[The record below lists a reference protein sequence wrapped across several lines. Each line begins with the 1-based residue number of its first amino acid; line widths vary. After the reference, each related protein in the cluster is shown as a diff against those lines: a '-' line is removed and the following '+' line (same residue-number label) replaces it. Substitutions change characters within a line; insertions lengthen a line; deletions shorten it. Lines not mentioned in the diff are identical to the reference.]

1 MRRAALLLFCW
12 LMPAAAQAQWTRD
25 LGSGY
30 VNLTVSGLSGS
41 QQYDADF
48 NRVELPSTYSQI
60 ILSLYGE
67 VGLID
72 RWLTL
77 MVSSELL
84 RRSQLSD
91 QGATLGLGDTE
102 VGLFTGL
109 IADPVRLTFGV
120 EVGLP
125 TGDHEPSA
133 GDAADPQAHEIARS
147 LPTGDGEFD
156 FEPRVLF
163 GYSFGGDVWP
173 LRHYLSASIGYAIR
187 TSAEIGGERQSF
199 ADAITY
205 HFELG
210 TKLPLPVLDRIW
222 LALKLYGIESFASP
236 EEAARG
242 ASGLGNGVTYTAFE
256 IGLHAEIWAGF
267 GVLLKASTAFR
278 ARSIAS
284 AIPIN
289 GGLFYQF

>member
-1 MRRAALLLFCW
+1 VRLAALVIIGCSL
-12 LMPAAAQAQWTRD
+12 PAAAQAQWTRD

-30 VNLTVSGLSGS
+30 VNLTVSGLTGS
-41 QQYDADF
+41 QQYDVEF
-48 NRVELPSTYSQI
+48 NKAELPSTYSQI

-91 QGATLGLGDTE
+91 QGATLGFGDTE
-102 VGLFTGL
+102 LGLFSGL
-109 IADPVRLTFGV
+109 IADPVRLTIGV

-125 TGDHEPSA
+125 TGDHDPTA
-133 GDAADPQAHEIARS
+133 GDGADPQANEIARS

-163 GYSFGGDVWP
+163 GYSFGGDAWP
-173 LRHYLSASIGYAIR
+173 LSHYLSASFGYAIR
-187 TSAEIGGERQSF
+187 TSASFDGERQAF
-199 ADAITY
+199 ADALTY
-205 HFELG
+205 HLELG
-210 TKLPLPVLDRIW
+210 TKFPLPVLDRIW
-222 LALKLYGIESFASP
+222 VTLKLHGIESFASA

-242 ASGLGNGVTYTAFE
+242 ASGIGNGVTYTAFE
-256 IGLHAEIWAGF
+256 AGLHAEIWAGF
-267 GVLLKASTAFR
+267 GVLLKAGTAFR
-278 ARSIAS
+278 ARSIAA
-284 AIPIN
+284 AIPIR